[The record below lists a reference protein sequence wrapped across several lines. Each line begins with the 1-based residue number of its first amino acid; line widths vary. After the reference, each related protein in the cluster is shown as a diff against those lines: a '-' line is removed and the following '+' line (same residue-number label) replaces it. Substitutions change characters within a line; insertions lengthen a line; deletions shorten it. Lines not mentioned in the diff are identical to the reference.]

1 MKRPDIIE
9 KLKILAVQQLDVK
22 IEEVTEESNIE
33 KDLGADSLDSIE
45 FLMAIDEEF
54 DIEIKDHESEKIKTV
69 KDIVDLLEI
78 KLG

>member
-1 MKRPDIIE
+1 MERAEIIE
-9 KLKILAVQQLDVK
+9 KLKPLAVQQLDVK

-54 DIEIKDHESEKIKTV
+54 DIEIKDNEAEKIKTV